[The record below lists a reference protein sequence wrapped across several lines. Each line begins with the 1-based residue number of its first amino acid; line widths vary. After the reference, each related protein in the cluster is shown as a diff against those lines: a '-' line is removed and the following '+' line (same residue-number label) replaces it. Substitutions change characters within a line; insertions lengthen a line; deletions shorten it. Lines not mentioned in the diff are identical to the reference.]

1 VHLLRYRD
9 SSSGVMGVGVLRRD
23 TVSAI
28 PGVTSLAGLW
38 RLSREELKAV
48 VIGAAGGKGKLADV
62 TVAAPVDGR
71 TEVWACGVTYEIS
84 REART
89 EESERSPDVYRQV
102 YDADRPEVFF
112 KSVAWR
118 VVGDGEVVAVRPDSA
133 VNVPE
138 PELALVINRFG
149 EIVGYTVCDDVS
161 SRSIE
166 GANPL
171 YLPQAKSYL
180 GACAVG
186 PMVRPVW
193 EVDNPYD
200 LAIELVISRSGR
212 VVWQGTASTARLHRR
227 FDELIEYL
235 FRADAHPD
243 GVVLST
249 GTCLVPSQT
258 FSLTEGDIVQ
268 ISIAEVGVLTTGVV
282 RGPEAM
288 SWLVDGTSV
297 PGRPTA
303 GHLAPATPRE
313 GL

>member
-1 VHLLRYRD
+1 
-9 SSSGVMGVGVLRRD
+9 
-23 TVSAI
+23 
-28 PGVTSLAGLW
+28 
-38 RLSREELKAV
+38 V

-89 EESERSPDVYRQV
+89 EESERWPDVYRQV
-102 YDADRPEVFF
+102 YDADRPELFF

-200 LAIELVISRSGR
+200 LGIELVISRSGR

-249 GTCLVPSQT
+249 GTCLVPSQA